1 MMGNFSWVWVCVG
14 EGGGVGV
21 CGGGGGWC
29 GGGAPGH
36 HKQSRPEAQ
45 SQKKV
50 WTWKGIFSAQ
60 KSPFRAKK
68 STLQRKKVP
77 FQRTRAVLLL
87 EFRSWTF

>member
-1 MMGNFSWVWVCVG
+1 MGNFSWVWVCG
-14 EGGGVGV
+14 GGGGVGV
-21 CGGGGGWC
+21 CGGGERRHS
-29 GGGAPGH
+29 PGH

-68 STLQRKKVP
+68 STLQLKRLVP
-77 FQRTRAVLLL
+77 F
-87 EFRSWTF
+87 

>member
-1 MMGNFSWVWVCVG
+1 VCVG
-14 EGGGVGV
+14 GGRRHS
-21 CGGGGGWC
+21 
-29 GGGAPGH
+29 PGH

-68 STLQRKKVP
+68 STLRIKKGTLAYTCRP
-77 FQRTRAVLLL
+77 SLRISVLDFLKKRGGGVTGL
-87 EFRSWTF
+87 GE